1 MYEVQGNCEAGTMN
15 QEQARFNMIE
25 QQIRPWNVA
34 DNDVLKIMKQ
44 IPREHFVPHNYKKL
58 AFADIQVPL
67 ANGQRMMEP
76 KIEARLLQALQV
88 KPGDKVLEVG
98 TGSGYLT
105 ACLDWLSDE
114 VTSIEIHEA
123 LSQQAQQHLSTIGIS
138 DVNLLVGDIFDTV
151 LHKFDVIAV
160 TGGLP
165 ASSDYFEKM
174 LAVGGRLFEIVGV
187 GPAATAQLI
196 TRVREDAFRRENL
209 FETEIAPLQNAPLAE
224 AFIF

>member
-1 MYEVQGNCEAGTMN
+1 MN

-34 DNDVLKIMKQ
+34 DDDVLNIMKQ
-44 IPREHFVPHNYKKL
+44 IPREHFVPDNYRRL
-58 AFADIQVPL
+58 AFADIHVPL
-67 ANGQRMMEP
+67 AGGQQMMEP
-76 KIEARLLQALQV
+76 KVEARLLQALQI

-114 VTSIEIHEA
+114 VTSIEIHEQ

-138 DVNLLVGDIFDTV
+138 DVNLLVGDVFDTAMDQ
-151 LHKFDVIAV
+151 KFDVIAV

-165 ASSDYFEKM
+165 AESDYFEKM
-174 LAVGGRLFEIVGV
+174 LAVGGRLFQIIGV

-209 FETEIAPLQNAPLAE
+209 FETEIAPLESAPAVD
-224 AFIF
+224 AFVF

>member
-1 MYEVQGNCEAGTMN
+1 MN

-25 QQIRPWNVA
+25 QQIRPWNVS
-34 DNDVLKIMKQ
+34 DDGVLNIMKQ
-44 IPREHFVPHNYKKL
+44 IPREHFVADNYKRL

-67 ANGQRMMEP
+67 AAGQQMMEP
-76 KIEARLLQALQV
+76 KVEARLLQALQI

-98 TGSGYLT
+98 TGSGYMT
-105 ACLDWLSDE
+105 ACLDWLSDK
-114 VTSIEIHEA
+114 VTSIEIHEQ
-123 LSQQAQQHLSTIGIS
+123 LSQQAQQHLETIGIS
-138 DVNLLVGDIFDTV
+138 DVNLLVGDVFDTTPDQ
-151 LHKFDVIAV
+151 KFDVIAV

-165 ASSDYFEKM
+165 AVSDYFEKM
-174 LAVGGRLFEIVGV
+174 LAVGGRLFQIVGV

-209 FETEIAPLQNAPLAE
+209 FETEIAPLENAPAAE

>member
-1 MYEVQGNCEAGTMN
+1 MN

-58 AFADIQVPL
+58 AFADIEVPL

-76 KIEARLLQALQV
+76 KIEARLLQALQIQ
-88 KPGDKVLEVG
+88 PGDKVLEIG

-123 LSQQAQQHLSTIGIS
+123 LSLQAQQHLATIGIS
-138 DVNLLVGDIFDTV
+138 DVNLRVGDIFETALARD
-151 LHKFDVIAV
+151 FDVIAV

-165 ASSDYFEKM
+165 AESDYFEEM

-209 FETEIAPLQNAPLAE
+209 FETEIAPLQNAPAAQ

>member
-1 MYEVQGNCEAGTMN
+1 MN

-25 QQIRPWNVA
+25 QQIRPWNVS
-34 DNDVLKIMKQ
+34 DDDVLNIMKQ
-44 IPREHFVPHNYKKL
+44 IPREHFVADNYKRL
-58 AFADIQVPL
+58 AFADIQAPL
-67 ANGQRMMEP
+67 AAGQQMMEP
-76 KIEARLLQALQV
+76 KVEARLLQALQI

-98 TGSGYLT
+98 TGSGYVT

-114 VTSIEIHEA
+114 VTSIEIHEQ

-138 DVNLLVGDIFDTV
+138 DVNLLVGDVFDTTPDQ
-151 LHKFDVIAV
+151 KFDVIAV

-165 ASSDYFEKM
+165 VGSDYFEKM
-174 LAVGGRLFEIVGV
+174 LAVGGRLFQIVGV

-196 TRVREDAFRRENL
+196 TRVREEAFRRENL
-209 FETEIAPLQNAPLAE
+209 FETEIAPLENAPAAE

>member
-1 MYEVQGNCEAGTMN
+1 MN

-34 DNDVLKIMKQ
+34 DDDVLNIMKQ
-44 IPREHFVPHNYKKL
+44 IPREHFVPDNYRRL
-58 AFADIQVPL
+58 AFADIHVPL
-67 ANGQRMMEP
+67 AGGQQMMEP
-76 KIEARLLQALQV
+76 KVEARLLQALQI

-114 VTSIEIHEA
+114 VTTIEIHEQ

-138 DVNLLVGDIFDTV
+138 DVNLLVGDVFDTAMDQ
-151 LHKFDVIAV
+151 KFDAIAV

-165 ASSDYFEKM
+165 AESDYFEKM
-174 LAVGGRLFEIVGV
+174 LAVGGRLFQIIGV

-209 FETEIAPLQNAPLAE
+209 FETEIAPLESAPAVD
-224 AFIF
+224 AFVF

>member
-1 MYEVQGNCEAGTMN
+1 MN
-15 QEQARFNMIE
+15 REQARFNMIE
-25 QQIRPWNVA
+25 QQIRPWNVS
-34 DNDVLKIMKQ
+34 DDDVLKIMKQ
-44 IPREHFVPHNYKKL
+44 IPREHFVPENYKKL

-67 ANGQRMMEP
+67 ANGQQMMEP
-76 KIEARLLQALQV
+76 KIEARLLQALQI

-105 ACLDWLSDE
+105 ACLDWLSDA
-114 VTSIEIHEA
+114 VISIEIHEA

-138 DVNLLVGDIFDTV
+138 DVSLLVGDVFDTA
-151 LHKFDVIAV
+151 LEPNFDVIAV

-165 ASSDYFEKM
+165 ASSDYFEQM

-209 FETEIAPLQNAPLAE
+209 FETEIAPLQNAPAAE
-224 AFIF
+224 AFVF

>member
-1 MYEVQGNCEAGTMN
+1 MN

-34 DNDVLKIMKQ
+34 DDDVLNIMKQ
-44 IPREHFVPHNYKKL
+44 IPREHFVPDNYRRL
-58 AFADIQVPL
+58 AFADIHVPL
-67 ANGQRMMEP
+67 AGGQQMMEP
-76 KIEARLLQALQV
+76 KVEARLLQALQI

-114 VTSIEIHEA
+114 VTSIEIHEQ

-138 DVNLLVGDIFDTV
+138 DVNLLVGDVFDTAMDQ
-151 LHKFDVIAV
+151 KFDVIAV

-165 ASSDYFEKM
+165 AGSDYFEKM
-174 LAVGGRLFEIVGV
+174 LAVGGRLFQIIGV

-209 FETEIAPLQNAPLAE
+209 FETEIAPLESAPAVD
-224 AFIF
+224 AFVF